1 MIRMETKPTGV
12 PLTIRRLIPLAILLG
27 GTVTVFA
34 FGLHEYLEYETL
46 RDHRAWLLSQVE
58 HRFAAAVLA
67 YMAIY
72 TVTIALSV
80 PGGAVLTIAGGFLF
94 GQFVTTAAVVVAA
107 TLGATLLFVAAR
119 TALGDMLRS
128 RARPWLHRLE
138 RGFAANAL
146 SYLLVLRL
154 IPLFPFFVVNLVPAF
169 LGVSLR
175 TYVVGTFFGIVP
187 GTFVYASVG
196 AGLGSVLDAGAEF
209 SPGDVLTAEVVT
221 ALVGLAVLALLPVGY
236 KRFVRDR
243 DRRRGG

>member
-1 MIRMETKPTGV
+1 MTRMETKPTGV
-12 PLTIRRLIPLAILLG
+12 PLSIRRLIPLAVLLA
-27 GTVTVFA
+27 GTVAVFA
-34 FGLHEYLEYETL
+34 LGLHEYLEYETL

-58 HRFAAAVLA
+58 QRFVAAVLA
-67 YMAIY
+67 FMAVY

-94 GQFVTTAAVVVAA
+94 GQAVTTAVVVVAA
-107 TLGATLLFVAAR
+107 TLGATLLFLAAR

-138 RGFAANAL
+138 RGFAENAL

-169 LGVSLR
+169 LGVPLR
-175 TYVVGTFFGIVP
+175 TYVVGTFFGIIP

-209 SPGDVLTAEVVT
+209 SPGDVLTPQVVT

-236 KRFVRDR
+236 KRLARGRDR
-243 DRRRGG
+243 ARGD